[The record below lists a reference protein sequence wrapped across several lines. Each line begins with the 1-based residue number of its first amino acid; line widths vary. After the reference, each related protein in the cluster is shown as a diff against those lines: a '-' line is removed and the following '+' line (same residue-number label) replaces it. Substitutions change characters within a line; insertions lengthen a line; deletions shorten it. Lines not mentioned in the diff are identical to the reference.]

1 VATGQGTVTDE
12 DIFAYQTTVWSRP
25 EVAGFD
31 ELVDM
36 SAVEHIAV
44 QSTERVRELA
54 ALSAKMDQ
62 PSTVSKFAIVAPQD
76 IAYGLGRMYEAYR
89 ELDASTTKHV
99 EVFRR
104 LEDALAY
111 LGLEALP

>member
-31 ELVDM
+31 ELADFRAVD
-36 SAVEHIAV
+36 HIAFE
-44 QSTERVRELA
+44 STARMRELA
-54 ALSAKMDQ
+54 ALSAKMDH
-62 PSTVSKFAIVAPQD
+62 PSTASKLAIVAPQD
-76 IAYGLGRMYEAYR
+76 IAFGLGRMYEAFR
-89 ELDASTTKHV
+89 EMDASTTKQV
-99 EVFRR
+99 EVFRQ
-104 LEDALAY
+104 LEEALAY